1 MKKSQIMENK
11 KPLILI
17 TNDDGYQAKG
27 IEALIESVKDL
38 GEVIVV
44 APDGPRSGMSSAITS
59 LQPLRVRLEKDERDL
74 KVYSCSG
81 TPVDCVKL
89 GINELSSRKP
99 DIVLSGVNHGSN
111 AAVAVLYSGTM
122 GAAIEGAV
130 FKIPSI
136 GFSLLDHDHN
146 ANFTYTEKYIRFL
159 TKQVLEN
166 GLPVG
171 TCLNVN
177 IPRGNDIK
185 GVRICR
191 QTSGQWIKEF
201 LLSKDGAHKSIYWLT
216 GEFANDE
223 PHDEM
228 TDEWA
233 LAHEYVSVV
242 PVKVDMTNHEHI
254 EVMKNWESLIE

>member
-1 MKKSQIMENK
+1 MMENN

-17 TNDDGYQAKG
+17 TNDDGYLAKG
-27 IEALIESVKDL
+27 IIALIESVKGL
-38 GEVIVV
+38 GEILVV

-59 LQPLRVRLEKDERDL
+59 LHPLRANLLKDEPDL
-74 KVYSCSG
+74 KIYTCTG

-89 GINELSSRKP
+89 GINELAERKP

-136 GFSLLDHDHN
+136 GFSLLDHSYD
-146 ANFTYTEKYIRFL
+146 ADFSYSKKYIRLL
-159 TKQVLEN
+159 TEQVIKE
-166 GLPVG
+166 GLPSG

-177 IPRGNDIK
+177 IPKGNNIQGIK
-185 GVRICR
+185 VCR

-201 LLSKDGAHKSIYWLT
+201 LLSKDGIDKNVYWLT

-223 PHDEM
+223 PQDEA

-233 LAHEYVSVV
+233 LAQGYVSVV
-242 PVKVDMTNHEHI
+242 PVKVDMTNHEYI
-254 EVMKNWESLIE
+254 EKIRSWEKLV

>member
-1 MKKSQIMENK
+1 MENN

-17 TNDDGYQAKG
+17 TNDDGYLAKG
-27 IEALIESVKDL
+27 IIALIESVKGL
-38 GEVIVV
+38 GEILVV

-59 LQPLRVRLEKDERDL
+59 LHPLRANLLKDEPDL
-74 KVYSCSG
+74 KIYTCTG

-89 GINELSSRKP
+89 GINELAERKP

-136 GFSLLDHDHN
+136 GFSLLDHSYD
-146 ANFTYTEKYIRFL
+146 ADFSYSKKYIRLL
-159 TKQVLEN
+159 TEQVIKE
-166 GLPVG
+166 GLPSG

-177 IPRGNDIK
+177 IPKGNNIQGIK
-185 GVRICR
+185 VCR

-201 LLSKDGAHKSIYWLT
+201 LLSKDGIDKNVYWLT

-223 PHDEM
+223 PQDEA

-233 LAHEYVSVV
+233 LAQGYVSVV
-242 PVKVDMTNHEHI
+242 PVKVDMTNHEYI
-254 EVMKNWESLIE
+254 EKIRSWEKLV

>member
-1 MKKSQIMENK
+1 MEKK

-27 IEALIESVKDL
+27 IETLIDSVRDL
-38 GEVIVV
+38 GEILVV

-59 LQPLRVRLEKDERDL
+59 LQPLRVQLIKNEPDL
-74 KVYSCSG
+74 KLYISTG

-89 GINELSSRKP
+89 GINELADRKP

-111 AAVAVLYSGTM
+111 AAVAVIYSGTM

-130 FKIPSI
+130 FKIPSV

-146 ANFTYTEKYIRFL
+146 ADFSYTKKYIHSI
-159 TKQVLEN
+159 TKQVLSE
-166 GLPVG
+166 GLPAG

-177 IPRGNDIK
+177 IPKGNSLK

-191 QTSGQWIKEF
+191 QTSGQWVNEF
-201 LLSKDGAHKSIYWLT
+201 MQSKDGANKEIYWLT
-216 GEFANDE
+216 GNFENDE
-223 PHDEM
+223 PQDEM

-233 LAHEYVSVV
+233 LANRYVSVV
-242 PVKVDMTNHEHI
+242 PVKVDMTNHEHLELI
-254 EVMKNWESLIE
+254 KGWENVL